1 MIVRESAMPNPRRV
15 TFYLS
20 SVDVGPSE
28 EIHTFEA
35 NIEISGENA
44 TIVLRAKYLETSPS
58 SHAFTVVDW
67 RTGTSKTVSCLEF
80 LNSDSE

>member
-1 MIVRESAMPNPRRV
+1 MIVRESAMPNPRRI

-28 EIHTFEA
+28 EIHTLEA

-44 TIVLRAKYLETSPS
+44 AIVLRAKYLVRRLS

-67 RTGTSKTVSCLEF
+67 RTGTSKTVSYLEF
-80 LNSDSE
+80 LDSNSQ